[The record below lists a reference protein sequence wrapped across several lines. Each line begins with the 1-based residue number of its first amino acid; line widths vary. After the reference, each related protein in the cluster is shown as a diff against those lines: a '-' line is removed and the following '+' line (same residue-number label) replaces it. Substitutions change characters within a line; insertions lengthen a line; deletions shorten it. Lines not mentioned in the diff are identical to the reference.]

1 MARRVAFLS
10 LLLVMLCSAV
20 AAQVGGSQT
29 VDLRVRVYYSNEQKA
44 NTLIRVELLGVSGVS
59 VAEHFV
65 DSVGQV
71 DFPELPVGNYRLRIT
86 GMNIEDT
93 TTDAFALFRGETSHF
108 ESVHVELKANKDDGS
123 AASPAGGM
131 VAAVDLNVPDKDRKE
146 FDKGTEALAQND
158 LSQAKKCFDKAIQI
172 YPQYAGAYNNLGIVA
187 IRNKDA
193 QAARTAFEQAV
204 RINDHYA
211 TAYANLARLSFAEHK
226 YPDADGLL
234 SKALT
239 SSPLDPLLLTLL
251 SEAQLLEGKYDDAVA
266 TAAKVHSSPHAEYAV
281 VHIYAGLALLREH
294 RGKEAQE
301 QYATYLKEDPNGPK
315 APQVRAAL
323 AKLQQQGPQAGP

>member
-10 LLLVMLCSAV
+10 LLLVVLCSAV
-20 AAQVGGSQT
+20 AAQVPGSHN
-29 VDLRVRVYYSNEQKA
+29 VDLHVRVYYSNEHKA
-44 NTLIRVELLGVSGVS
+44 NSLIRVELLGISGVA

-71 DFPELPVGNYRLRIT
+71 DFPDLPVGNYRLRVS
-86 GMNIEDT
+86 GMNIVET
-93 TTDAFALFRGETSHF
+93 TTDSFALFRGESSHM
-108 ESVHVELKANKDDGS
+108 ESVHVELKPDKDADSG
-123 AASPAGGM
+123 ASPAGGM
-131 VAAVDLNVPDKDRKE
+131 VAAVDLNVPDKAKKE

-158 LSQAKKCFDKAIQI
+158 LPQAKKCFDKAIQI

-187 IRNKDA
+187 IRSKDP
-193 QAARTAFEQAV
+193 QTARTDFEQAV

-226 YPDADGLL
+226 YPEADGLL
-234 SKALT
+234 SKALV
-239 SSPLDPLLLTLL
+239 SAPLDPLLLTLL
-251 SEAQLLEGKYDDAVA
+251 SEAQLLEGKYDDAIA

-294 RGKEAQE
+294 RARDAEE

-323 AKLQQQGPQAGP
+323 AKLQQQGP